1 MISNQFS
8 SWNLTVNINHTSGY
22 FHAQDGKQTQKNS
35 MIFFVD
41 IFSHFD
47 LFGFVVLSVFC
58 LCILTFILVDFF
70 ILHFLLF
77 FLFICLFASEK
88 EKMNINLG
96 D

>member
-70 ILHFLLF
+70 IFAFLVVFSLY
-77 FLFICLFASEK
+77 LFICFREG
-88 EKMNINLG
+88 ENEH
-96 D
+96 